1 MYYNIIDLYKK
12 PFPVSLMSLKIVSFD
27 VGLRNL
33 AMAILEMKLPSPGQ
47 PKQTKLLSTDTSKPV
62 DGFQAPWRDC
72 SLLHWELI
80 DILKDNGNLAT
91 NALKV
96 TIADYV
102 PLVHATLRKRLPL
115 FAGADAILIESQPNI
130 GKEKIQNVA
139 ILMYAFLK
147 QHFWVSMVSATAA
160 TPPPIVTFV
169 SARLKLRVLV
179 DPRNFYQVLKP
190 KAAVDDPSRDEAAP
204 FVKEAK
210 PKPKKGS
217 ATRRLQYQ
225 KNKKDI
231 LPLADA
237 ILSEISIACGSHVL
251 AAYRKAKK
259 KDDLADALLQGI
271 SYLQKCPPSRK

>member
-1 MYYNIIDLYKK
+1 
-12 PFPVSLMSLKIVSFD
+12 MSLKIVSFD

-33 AMAILEMKLPSPGQ
+33 ALAILEMKLPPPGQ
-47 PKQTKLLSTDTSKPV
+47 PKQTKLLADATSKPV

-72 SLLHWELI
+72 VLLHWELI
-80 DILKDNGNLAT
+80 DILKDNGNTAT

-102 PLVHATLRKRLPL
+102 PMVHATLRKRLPL
-115 FAGADAILIESQPNI
+115 FQDADAILIESQPNI

-147 QHFWVSMVSATAA
+147 QHYWGGDAVSHGATADTTKPA
-160 TPPPIVTFV
+160 PTPIVAFV
-169 SARLKLRVLV
+169 SSRLKLRVLV

-190 KAAVDDPSRDEAAP
+190 KAEVSPPRDEATP
-204 FVKEAK
+204 FVKEEAVA
-210 PKPKKGS
+210 PKKG
-217 ATRRLQYQ
+217 AAARRLKYQ

-237 ILSEISIACGSHVL
+237 ILSGISIRCGVHVV

-259 KDDLADALLQGI
+259 KDDLADALVQGI

>member
-1 MYYNIIDLYKK
+1 
-12 PFPVSLMSLKIVSFD
+12 MSLKIVSFD

-33 AMAILEMKLPSPGQ
+33 AMAILEMKLPAPGQ
-47 PKQTKLLSTDTSKPV
+47 PKQTKALTNGTSKPV
-62 DGFQAPWRDC
+62 DGFQAPWQDC
-72 SLLHWELI
+72 ALLHWELI
-80 DILKDNGNLAT
+80 DILKDNNNTAT

-102 PLVHATLRKRLPL
+102 PLVHATLRRRLPL
-115 FAGADAILIESQPNI
+115 FQDADAILIESQPNI

-147 QHFWVSMVSATAA
+147 QYYWADAVS
-160 TPPPIVTFV
+160 PIVAFV
-169 SARLKLRVLV
+169 SSRLKLRVLV

-190 KAAVDDPSRDEAAP
+190 KATADTETPPRDEAAP
-204 FVKEAK
+204 FVKEEP
-210 PKPKKGS
+210 PKTKISTRKAGS
-217 ATRRLQYQ
+217 AARRLKYQ

-237 ILSEISIACGSHVL
+237 ILSGISIRCGVHVV
-251 AAYRKAKK
+251 AAYRKAPK
-259 KDDLADALLQGI
+259 KDDLADALVQGI

>member
-1 MYYNIIDLYKK
+1 
-12 PFPVSLMSLKIVSFD
+12 MSLKIVSFD

-33 AMAILEMKLPSPGQ
+33 ALAILEMKLPAPSQ
-47 PKQTKLLSTDTSKPV
+47 PKQTKLLANETSKPV

-72 SLLHWELI
+72 ALLHWELI
-80 DILKDNGNLAT
+80 DILKDNGNTAT

-102 PLVHATLRKRLPL
+102 PMVHATLRKRLPL
-115 FAGADAILIESQPNI
+115 FQDADAILIESQPNI

-147 QHFWVSMVSATAA
+147 QHYWVDWNAVPATNAA
-160 TPPPIVTFV
+160 PIVAFV
-169 SARLKLRVLV
+169 SSRLKLRVLV

-190 KAAVDDPSRDEAAP
+190 KATSAATDVDDGTP
-204 FVKEAK
+204 FVREETTA
-210 PKPKKGS
+210 PKKGAKAS
-217 ATRRLQYQ
+217 AARRLKYQ

-237 ILSEISIACGSHVL
+237 ILSGISIRCGVHVI

-259 KDDLADALLQGI
+259 KDDLADALVQGI

>member
-1 MYYNIIDLYKK
+1 
-12 PFPVSLMSLKIVSFD
+12 MSLKIVSFD

-33 AMAILEMKLPSPGQ
+33 ALAILEMKLPPPGQ
-47 PKQTKLLSTDTSKPV
+47 PKQTKLLSDGTSKPV

-72 SLLHWELI
+72 ALLHWELI
-80 DILKDNGNLAT
+80 DILKDNENTAT

-102 PLVHATLRKRLPL
+102 PMVHATLRKRLPL
-115 FAGADAILIESQPNI
+115 FQDADAILIESQPNI

-147 QHFWVSMVSATAA
+147 QHYWGGGMPATTAN
-160 TPPPIVTFV
+160 PIVAFV
-169 SARLKLRVLV
+169 SSRLKLRVLV

-190 KAAVDDPSRDEAAP
+190 ATAVKPETPPRDEAAP
-204 FVKEAK
+204 YVA
-210 PKPKKGS
+210 PKKGAKAS
-217 ATRRLQYQ
+217 TAENRRLKYQ

-237 ILSEISIACGSHVL
+237 ILSGISIRCGVHVI

-259 KDDLADALLQGI
+259 KDDLADALVQGI